1 MGGKTLWS
9 EYCAFLCIAIIIDS
23 WVIHE
28 RFGLIPTRFHGQ
40 TERFPSWGKILS
52 LLTSELA
59 LSTYF

>member
-40 TERFPSWGKILS
+40 TEDSHSGVK
-52 LLTSELA
+52 
-59 LSTYF
+59 Y